1 MTEKYEFH
9 KLKSKANRDDLP
21 VDINEQIE
29 NLAKK
34 ICDFEGLESL
44 VKYREKRWFGKVVL
58 YDEKGRLVA
67 TAYYDH
73 GICFRYEIISY
84 KKNDILPLSV
94 LSVKNER
101 LMSDKKGSFYAEE
114 TQGR

>member
-1 MTEKYEFH
+1 MSEKYEFH
-9 KLKSKANRDDLP
+9 KLKNKANKEALP
-21 VDINEQIE
+21 IDINEQIE

-34 ICDFEGLESL
+34 INDAEGLESL

-84 KKNDILPLSV
+84 KKNDVLPLSV

-101 LMSDKKGSFYAEE
+101 LKSDKKGSSYVDEA
-114 TQGR
+114 QGR